1 MNIKQA
7 LKLKNK
13 LVAEIKE
20 QYKIATDYNSIEQGN
35 VRRFGIKEALTK
47 AEELTKQLIGLKTK
61 IHAANAPVYG
71 KIFEMSELKSTIK
84 QLRSIPTT
92 EGKIVGRY
100 NSTTEVKEV
109 EINAAEMTT
118 MIKTIE
124 KRIEEL
130 QDELDAHNAST
141 VI

>member
-20 QYKIATDYNSIEQGN
+20 QYKIALDYNSIEQGN

-47 AEELTKQLIGLKTK
+47 AEELTKQLVELKTK

-84 QLRSIPTT
+84 QLRSIPTI
-92 EGKIVGRY
+92 EGKVSGRY
-100 NSTTEVKEV
+100 NSAPEVKEV
-109 EINAAEMTT
+109 EINAAEMNA

>member
-1 MNIKQA
+1 MTIKQA

-20 QYKIATDYNSIEQGN
+20 QYRIALEFNSIEQGN

-47 AEELTKQLIGLKTK
+47 ADDLTKELVELKTK
-61 IHAANAPVYG
+61 IHNANAPVYG

-84 QLRSIPTT
+84 QLRLIPTT
-92 EGKIVGRY
+92 EGKVSGRY
-100 NSTTEVKEV
+100 NSAPEVKEA
-109 EINAAEMTT
+109 EINAAEMNA
-118 MIKTIE
+118 MIKTFE

-130 QDELDAHNAST
+130 QDELDVHNGAT
-141 VI
+141 TI